1 MSIVNLY
8 FFIVNLIY
16 YIFILNPIF
25 IGFFAF
31 LGVETRGIKTSK
43 SLSRFSGRDRSD
55 FQEKY
60 SLNLDIGSF
69 K

>member
-31 LGVETRGIKTSK
+31 LGVETRDLNYLT
-43 SLSRFSGRDRSD
+43 FT
-55 FQEKY
+55 
-60 SLNLDIGSF
+60 LNLIYLY
-69 K
+69 